1 MRSDDSRILSPNLG
15 FWKNIMLG
23 AHRDSCNKSKT
34 EAPSKNIINK
44 EDWKNTFNTYFIV
57 RYLMAL
63 ETGLFFWIY

>member
-23 AHRDSCNKSKT
+23 AHRDSCNKSET

-44 EDWKNTFNTYFIV
+44 ED
-57 RYLMAL
+57 
-63 ETGLFFWIY
+63 